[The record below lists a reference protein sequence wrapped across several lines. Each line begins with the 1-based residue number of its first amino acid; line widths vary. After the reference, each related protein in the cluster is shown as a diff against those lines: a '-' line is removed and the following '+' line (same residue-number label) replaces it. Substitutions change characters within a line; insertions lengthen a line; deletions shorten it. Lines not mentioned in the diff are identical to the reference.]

1 MCEFRKLRADELQI
15 KCTDTKFKGS
25 ATLLIYKDAR
35 VDQKV
40 LDETVTPMRWQKDY
54 KEIDGKIYCGVGI
67 KNAENGEWIWKWDCG
82 TEGNFE
88 AEKSE
93 ASDAFKRACFNWGL
107 GRELYDTP
115 KIKIKCPDNYY
126 YNDKLSMTFSV
137 KSIEW
142 NDNELTDL
150 VIVDKFNK
158 VVYDYKNLGAKTTV
172 PNLETEEQK
181 FFQLSNEELMIQFC
195 KNIKPTLDEA
205 QKGVL
210 ERFYRFYAPK
220 LKNNQWTGK
229 FEPSFLW
236 NAWLKREKNG

>member
-67 KNAENGEWIWKWDCG
+67 KNADNGEWIWKWDCG

-115 KIKIKCPDNYY
+115 KLKIKCPDNYY
-126 YNDKLSMTFSV
+126 YNDKMNMTFTV

-142 NDNELTDL
+142 IDNELVDL

-158 VVYDYKNLGAKTTV
+158 VVYDYKNLGASTTV

-181 FFQLSNEELMIQFC
+181 LFQLSNEELMIQFC
-195 KNIKPTLDEA
+195 KNTKPTLDEA
-205 QKGVL
+205 MKQQL
-210 ERFYRFYAPK
+210 ENFYRYYSPK
-220 LKNNQWTGK
+220 LKSGWSGQ
-229 FEPSFLW
+229 FEPSKLW
-236 NAWLKREKNG
+236 NGWVSRIKK